1 MVFEKYNV
9 YILYSIHLSRF
20 YIGETSDFENR
31 LEQHNSN
38 FYDSAYTKKANDWKK
53 FLLIECESKSQA
65 LKIEKH
71 IKNMKSVTYLKN
83 LKKYP
88 EMVLKLKEKYN

>member
-1 MVFEKYNV
+1 MIFEKHSV
-9 YILYSIHLSRF
+9 YILFSNHLSRF

-31 LEQHNSN
+31 LEQHNSG
-38 FYDSAYTKKANDWKK
+38 FYDSAYIKKASDWEK
-53 FLLIECESKSQA
+53 FLLIECNNKIQA
-65 LKIEKH
+65 LKIERH
-71 IKNMKSVTYLKN
+71 IKKMKSITYIKN